1 MNDKCWIPSVWEDMV
16 DFQAGPGWSPGGV
29 DLVESKDGR
38 GWQVND
44 CCGSTYIPRCAVCTV
59 FIFYFG
65 LLRPNENV
73 AINRCFT
80 CTGEP
85 VITFAIF
92 ACFQPNLITEGISA
106 DTFRGL
112 T

>member
-1 MNDKCWIPSVWEDMV
+1 LIFKLGLV
-16 DFQAGPGWSPGGV
+16 GV
-29 DLVESKDGR
+29 RVEWTLSNQKMGEV
-38 GWQVND
+38 GKFND
-44 CCGSTYIPRCAVCTV
+44 CCRSTYIPRCAVCTV

-65 LLRPNENV
+65 LLRPNGHV

-80 CTGEP
+80 CTGET

-92 ACFQPNLITEGISA
+92 ACFKPNLITEGISA